1 MQRNFEKSAQFT
13 ASREGLYQCNRADP
27 GNWTGG
33 QVGHGALVGTMRGIS
48 APVMVR
54 WLHDPDMV
62 SVRVMQSI
70 TQETFSAIARTLYWR
85 AINGDELPAG
95 VDLML
100 FDFAFNSGVAR
111 AAKQLQRVLGM
122 DAKQID
128 GDIDD
133 VTLEAVFNM
142 SPGKVL
148 ETLSDKYRRKFQA
161 DLGVTVDGDIGPETI
176 NALFEQKCRWRV
188 LIYALATQQEAA
200 YRSFRGFPQFGRGWL
215 GRLDARVQAALQLA
229 YP

>member
-1 MQRNFEKSAQFT
+1 MQSNFEKSAQFT
-13 ASREGLYQCNRADP
+13 ASCEGLYQCNRSDP

-33 QVGHGALVGTMRGIS
+33 QVGHGTLVGTMRGIS

-54 WLHDPDMV
+54 WLHDPAMV
-62 SVRVMQSI
+62 TVRVMQSI
-70 TQETFSAIARTLYWR
+70 TQETFSAIARALYWR
-85 AINGDELPAG
+85 AINGDELPGG

-122 DAKQID
+122 EATQID
-128 GDIDD
+128 GDIDEAT
-133 VTLEAVFNM
+133 VEAVFAM
-142 SPGKVL
+142 SQGKVL
-148 ETLSDKYRRKFQA
+148 ETLSDKYRRKLQA
-161 DLGVTVDGDIGPETI
+161 DLGVVVDGTIGPKTI

-200 YRSFRGFPQFGRGWL
+200 YRSFRAFPEFGHGWL